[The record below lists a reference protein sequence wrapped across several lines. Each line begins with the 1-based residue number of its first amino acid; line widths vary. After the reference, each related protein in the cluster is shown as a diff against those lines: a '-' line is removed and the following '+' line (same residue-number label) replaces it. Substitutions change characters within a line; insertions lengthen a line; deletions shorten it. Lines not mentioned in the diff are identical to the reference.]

1 MDNATHFAALKA
13 AAKVAFGITVL
24 AGCYAETATSDEG
37 DQTASTESDYK
48 KKAKTPSATT
58 TSCHHDAGQPAPP
71 KSCDQVLASAF
82 PDAGGFTWNWEK
94 DGGAPVADDV
104 KSCCE
109 ETLSKNFG
117 QGPYRWACCDALDNG
132 ASSSQNIGIACTPWG
147 PPVPPRMRRRNV
159 ALEGL
164 V

>member
-13 AAKVAFGITVL
+13 AAKVAFGITIL
-24 AGCYAETATSDEG
+24 AGCAAETATSEEG

-48 KKAKTPSATT
+48 KKAVTT
-58 TSCHHDAGQPAPP
+58 TCHHDAGQAPKP
-71 KSCDQVLASAF
+71 TCDQVLASAF

-94 DGGAPVADDV
+94 DGGAPKPSDDV

-109 ETLSKNFG
+109 EALSKNFG
-117 QGPYRWACCDALDNG
+117 SGPYRWACCDALDNG
-132 ASSSQNIGIACTPWG
+132 AGSSQNIGIACTPWG

-159 ALEGL
+159 AIEG
-164 V
+164 VV